1 MIYLVGILC
10 LFAGATIGMFV
21 SALMTASSN
30 EDRCLE
36 CECKKEEK
44 GE

>member
-1 MIYLVGILC
+1 MILVCILC
-10 LFAGATIGMFV
+10 LLAGATIGMLV

-44 GE
+44 GKE